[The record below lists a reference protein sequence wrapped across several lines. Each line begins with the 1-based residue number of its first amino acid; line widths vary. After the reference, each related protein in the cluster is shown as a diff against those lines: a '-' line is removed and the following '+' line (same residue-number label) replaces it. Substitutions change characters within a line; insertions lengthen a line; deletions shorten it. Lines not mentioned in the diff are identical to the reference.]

1 MPAIIIK
8 IININNAIPT
18 HANAGA
24 NTGHQDQAIKPIIIS
39 SFLLYNHSL
48 PLLPYCMILAA
59 YSYYLILIHL
69 TT

>member
-24 NTGHQDQAIKPIIIS
+24 NTSHQDQAIKPIILAITKIS
-39 SFLLYNHSL
+39 VLWQRLFSV
-48 PLLPYCMILAA
+48 
-59 YSYYLILIHL
+59 
-69 TT
+69 

>member
-24 NTGHQDQAIKPIIIS
+24 NTSHQDHGKYPMTLAIAKIS
-39 SFLLYNHSL
+39 VNKIANHFMHNTSEN
-48 PLLPYCMILAA
+48 
-59 YSYYLILIHL
+59 
-69 TT
+69 